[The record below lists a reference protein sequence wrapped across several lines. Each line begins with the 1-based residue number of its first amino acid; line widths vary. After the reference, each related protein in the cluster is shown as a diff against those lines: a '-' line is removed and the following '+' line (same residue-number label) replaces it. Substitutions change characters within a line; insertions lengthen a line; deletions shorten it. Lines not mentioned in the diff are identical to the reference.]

1 MRTEG
6 KYQPLMVRLSAIT
19 VGMLL
24 FLAACRND
32 SKQAN
37 NAPAKTTFG
46 DSIPISNGLMG
57 RVFLLPDTTRS
68 LPDFDTLKP
77 LPDPI
82 YVSEINV
89 PGQKW
94 SVGFPGLRD
103 RFEWFGVQYTG
114 SFKPL
119 RSATYLF
126 KLISDDGSRL
136 FIDDKLVINND
147 GIHAEWPVRASLHL
161 SDSIHTFRLD
171 YFQGPKYE
179 LALQL
184 YWSVPDSTEKIF
196 PGKDFVLYTP
206 KPASYWWLWLL
217 LALSALI
224 ILIIL
229 VAKRRKKTS
238 SVSVPDSRTGE
249 VQVNNP
255 SPSQNNQS

>member
-1 MRTEG
+1 
-6 KYQPLMVRLSAIT
+6 
-19 VGMLL
+19 MLL
-24 FLAACRND
+24 ILAACRND
-32 SKQAN
+32 NK
-37 NAPAKTTFG
+37 PATKPPDKSTFG
-46 DSIPISNGLMG
+46 DSVPLSNGLMG

-68 LPDFDTLKP
+68 LPDFDTLTP

-89 PGQKW
+89 PWQKW
-94 SVGFPGLRD
+94 SSGFPGLRD

-119 RSATYLF
+119 RSGTYGF

-136 FIDDKLVINND
+136 FIDDKLIINND
-147 GIHAEWPVRASLHL
+147 GIHAESPVGASLHL

-184 YWSVPDSTEKIF
+184 YWSIADSAEKIF

-206 KPASYWWLWLL
+206 KPASYWWLWAL
-217 LALSALI
+217 LALGAII

-229 VAKRRKKTS
+229 MVKRRKK
-238 SVSVPDSRTGE
+238 
-249 VQVNNP
+249 
-255 SPSQNNQS
+255 